1 MSNKIKASDKIV
13 VAVVFSVVVLSYAGW
28 KSPFFNPELNNYSV
42 VEISAVLEE
51 NEYTLDTDNDGVRD
65 WQEILLGT
73 DPNNPDT
80 NGDGISDGE
89 EIEALAI
96 EEVDESLSATQTL
109 TKQILSSYVHT
120 KQQNTYDEDA
130 FGFVIAQAANEQ
142 FAIRYIP
149 TYTRNDILTSKSS
162 SSNTYA
168 NEFNS
173 AIKPVLEVAEYELA
187 TYGRA
192 IEEGI
197 EEDFEKLL
205 EASVV
210 YRDIADTLLE
220 IEVPEDAV
228 IEHLDLVNS
237 FATFSRILSSM
248 SNGDSDPVST
258 LVMTRDFFEGEDA
271 IKVAYS
277 QVNIYFILNN
287 SNL

>member
-1 MSNKIKASDKIV
+1 VSNKIKASDKIV
-13 VAVVFSVVVLSYAGW
+13 VAVVFSAVVLAYAGW
-28 KSPFFNPELNNYSV
+28 KSPYFNPELNNYSV

-73 DPNNPDT
+73 DPNNPDS

-89 EIEALAI
+89 EVEALTI

-109 TKQILSSYVHT
+109 TKQIFSSYVQT
-120 KQQNTYDEDA
+120 KEQETFDEDA

-142 FAIRYIP
+142 FATRYTP
-149 TYTRNDILTSKSS
+149 VYTRNDILTSDSS
-162 SSNTYA
+162 SSTTYA
-168 NEFNS
+168 SDFNS
-173 AIKPVLEVAEYELA
+173 AIEPVLEVAEYELA

-192 IEEGI
+192 IEEGST
-197 EEDFEKLL
+197 EDFEKLL
-205 EASVV
+205 DASVV
-210 YRDIADTLLE
+210 YKDIADTLLE
-220 IEVPEDAV
+220 IEVPKDAV
-228 IEHLDLVNS
+228 VEHLDLINS
-237 FATFSRILSSM
+237 FETFSRILSSM
-248 SNGDSDPVST
+248 SDGDSDPVST

-277 QVNIYFILNN
+277 QINIYFILNN